1 MDKVIKLTKIF
12 LKNSFSNMD
21 ARMGISTK
29 SKSKIIVYGLLF
41 LYFAGLIIFLGYN
54 LLDGL
59 IAIHQETIFVGMI
72 LFMIFGL
79 AIIQTIFSSINIL
92 YFTKDSEYLLPLPLK
107 PYQIILARTNVMLI
121 AEYVIIFLILARTN
135 VMLIAEYVIIFLI
148 GFIPLVMYGILTG
161 AGIVYYLTMI
171 LAVILV
177 PILPVLLISMLVMF
191 IMSFAK
197 LTKNRNRFQLF
208 ATLLVLAIIIAISIS
223 TSGMKQDLTNE
234 EMAQMVVKANGMIE
248 LVKGYVPTVDYLM
261 EALTTNSLF
270 TAIVEVLK
278 TLGITIIGFIVYML
292 IAQKIYFK
300 GLVGNLFGGG
310 ASSSN
315 KEINQKEYRNSKL
328 YKSYVGKEF
337 KNMARNPVFL
347 MQCLIPAVLIPIIMV
362 VVVYAGLNS
371 DGMGLEQIT
380 QMVQQMSTNTF
391 FIACIIL
398 GVIQFFTMFI
408 YISITA
414 ISRDGE
420 NAVFMKYIP
429 VSLYKQYMYKI
440 IPNIIMNIVTIIIT
454 LGMAEYLLNLPV
466 ITLIALFVVATI
478 MGILQSIAMIIVD
491 LKRPKLN
498 WDSEYA
504 VAKQNLN
511 LVFPVLLSIVN
522 IVILVGFVYL
532 LKDINVYMGI
542 GILGILYIAATVIT
556 NKYLYN
562 KQYELAD
569 KII

>member
-121 AEYVIIFLILARTN
+121 AEYVIIFLI
-135 VMLIAEYVIIFLI
+135 

-171 LAVILV
+171 LSVILV
-177 PILPVLLISMLVMF
+177 PILPVLLISMLIMF
-191 IMSFAK
+191 IMSFAR

-208 ATLLVLAIIIAISIS
+208 ATLLVLAIIIALSIS

-234 EMAQMVVKANGMIE
+234 EMAQMVVQANGMIE

-380 QMVQQMSTNTF
+380 QMIQQMSTNTF

-454 LGMAEYLLNLPV
+454 LGMAEYLLRLPA
-466 ITLIALFVVATI
+466 ITLIALFIVATI

-511 LVFPVLLSIVN
+511 LVFPVLLAMVN
-522 IVILVGFVYL
+522 IVILVGCVYL

-542 GILGILYIAATVIT
+542 GIIGILYIAATVIT

>member
-121 AEYVIIFLILARTN
+121 AEYVIIFLI
-135 VMLIAEYVIIFLI
+135 

-208 ATLLVLAIIIAISIS
+208 ATLLVLAIIIALSIS

-234 EMAQMVVKANGMIE
+234 EMAQMVVQANGMIE

-347 MQCLIPAVLIPIIMV
+347 MQCLIPAILIPIIMV
-362 VVVYAGLNS
+362 VVVYTGLNS

-380 QMVQQMSTNTF
+380 QMVQQMPTNTF

-408 YISITA
+408 YISISA

-429 VSLYKQYMYKI
+429 VSLYKQYLYKI

-532 LKDINVYMGI
+532 LKDINVYIGV
-542 GILGILYIAATVIT
+542 GILGILYIIATVIT

>member
-1 MDKVIKLTKIF
+1 MDKVVKLTKIF

-21 ARMGISTK
+21 ERMGISTK
-29 SKSKIIVYGLLF
+29 SKNKILIYGILF

-59 IAIHQETIFVGMI
+59 IAIHQETVFVGMI

-107 PYQIILARTNVMLI
+107 PYQI
-121 AEYVIIFLILARTN
+121 ILARTN

-234 EMAQMVVKANGMIE
+234 EMAQMVVQANGMIE

-347 MQCLIPAVLIPIIMV
+347 MQCLIPAILIPIIMV

-380 QMVQQMSTNTF
+380 QMLQQMPTNTF
-391 FIACIIL
+391 IIACVIL

-420 NAVFMKYIP
+420 NAVFIKYIP
-429 VSLYKQYMYKI
+429 VPLYKQYMYKI

-454 LGMAEYLLNLPV
+454 LGMAQYILHLPIV
-466 ITLIALFVVATI
+466 TIIALFIVATI
-478 MGILQSIAMIIVD
+478 MGLLQSIAMLIID

-511 LVFPVLLSIVN
+511 LIFPMLLGMVN
-522 IVILVGFVYL
+522 IVIIIGAAWLFKDIHVYL
-532 LKDINVYMGI
+532 GLA
-542 GILGILYIAATVIT
+542 ILGILFIVATVIA
-556 NKYLYN
+556 NKYLYD
-562 KQYELAD
+562 KQYVLAD
-569 KII
+569 KIL

>member
-21 ARMGISTK
+21 ARMGISSK

-59 IAIHQETIFVGMI
+59 IAIHQETIFIGMI

-79 AIIQTIFSSINIL
+79 AIIQSIFSSINIL

-121 AEYVIIFLILARTN
+121 AEYLIIFL
-135 VMLIAEYVIIFLI
+135 V
-148 GFIPLVMYGILTG
+148 GFIPLVMYGVLTG
-161 AGIVYYLTMI
+161 AGIAYYLTMT

-208 ATLLVLAIIIAISIS
+208 ATLLLLAIIIAISIS

-270 TAIVEVLK
+270 IAIVEVLK
-278 TLGITIIGFIVYML
+278 TLGITIIGFIIYIL
-292 IAQKIYFK
+292 ITQKIYFK

-310 ASSSN
+310 ASNTN
-315 KEINQKEYRNSKL
+315 KKINQKEYKNSKL

-380 QMVQQMSTNTF
+380 QMVQQMPTNTF

-466 ITLIALFVVATI
+466 TTLIALFVVAII
-478 MGILQSIAMIIVD
+478 MGILQSIVMIIVD

-511 LVFPVLLSIVN
+511 LVFPVLLAMVN

-532 LKDINVYMGI
+532 LKDINVYVGV
-542 GILGILYIAATVIT
+542 GILGILYIVATVIT

-562 KQYELAD
+562 KQYELAE

>member
-29 SKSKIIVYGLLF
+29 SKSKILIYGILF

-59 IAIHQETIFVGMI
+59 IAIHQETVFVGMI

-107 PYQIILARTNVMLI
+107 PYQI
-121 AEYVIIFLILARTN
+121 ILARTN

-310 ASSSN
+310 TSNSN
-315 KEINQKEYRNSKL
+315 KKINQKEYRNSKL

-347 MQCLIPAVLIPIIMV
+347 MQCLIPAILIPIIMV
-362 VVVYAGLNS
+362 VVVYTGLNS

-380 QMVQQMSTNTF
+380 QMVQQMPTNTF

-420 NAVFMKYIP
+420 NAVFIKYIP
-429 VSLYKQYMYKI
+429 VPLYKQFIYKM

-454 LGMAEYLLNLPV
+454 LGIAQYILHLP
-466 ITLIALFVVATI
+466 ITTLILLFIVATI
-478 MGILQSIAMIIVD
+478 IGILQSILMLIVD

-504 VAKQNLN
+504 VVKQNLN
-511 LVFPVLLSIVN
+511 LVFPVLLSMINIAIIVMLAIWLGN
-522 IVILVGFVYL
+522 
-532 LKDINVYMGI
+532 INVYIGLIIFGI
-542 GILGILYIAATVIT
+542 IFGVLALIA
-556 NKYLYN
+556 NGYLKKNQYN
-562 KQYELAD
+562 LVE

>member
-1 MDKVIKLTKIF
+1 MKRLKYKRILASILLLVTMLSVAQPIF
-12 LKNSFSNMD
+12 AAS
-21 ARMGISTK
+21 GT
-29 SKSKIIVYGLLF
+29 G
-41 LYFAGLIIFLGYN
+41 
-54 LLDGL
+54 
-59 IAIHQETIFVGMI
+59 EWVGGQYASYI
-72 LFMIFGL
+72 RTTDN
-79 AIIQTIFSSINIL
+79 A
-92 YFTKDSEYLLPLPLK
+92 DSEY
-107 PYQIILARTNVMLI
+107 
-121 AEYVIIFLILARTN
+121 
-135 VMLIAEYVIIFLI
+135 
-148 GFIPLVMYGILTG
+148 GILIRKLINYNTG
-161 AGIVYYLTMI
+161 EKRTVFCAEHGVDFKTDVVYNGSYYT
-171 LAVILV
+171 
-177 PILPVLLISMLVMF
+177 P
-191 IMSFAK
+191 
-197 LTKNRNRFQLF
+197 
-208 ATLLVLAIIIAISIS
+208 
-223 TSGMKQDLTNE
+223 
-234 EMAQMVVKANGMIE
+234 VKADVRKACKIAYLGWYRDKGNYVVDGGISNADKKQYV
-248 LVKGYVPTVDYLM
+248 LVQQY
-261 EALTTNSLF
+261 
-270 TAIVEVLK
+270 IWEVLK

-347 MQCLIPAVLIPIIMV
+347 MQCLIPAILIPIIMV
-362 VVVYAGLNS
+362 VVVYTGLNS

-380 QMVQQMSTNTF
+380 QMVQQMPTNTF

-440 IPNIIMNIVTIIIT
+440 IPNIIMNIVTILIT

-511 LVFPVLLSIVN
+511 LVFPVLLAMVN

-532 LKDINVYMGI
+532 LKDINVYVGV
-542 GILGILYIAATVIT
+542 GILGILYIIATVIT

>member
-72 LFMIFGL
+72 LFMIFGF

-107 PYQIILARTNVMLI
+107 PYQI
-121 AEYVIIFLILARTN
+121 ILARTN

-191 IMSFAK
+191 IMSFAR

-208 ATLLVLAIIIAISIS
+208 ATLLVLAIIIAFSIS

-234 EMAQMVVKANGMIE
+234 EMAQMVVQANGMIE

-347 MQCLIPAVLIPIIMV
+347 MQCLIPAILIPIIMV
-362 VVVYAGLNS
+362 VVVYTGLNS

-380 QMVQQMSTNTF
+380 QMVQQMPTNTF

-440 IPNIIMNIVTIIIT
+440 VPNIIMNIVTIIIT

-511 LVFPVLLSIVN
+511 LVFPVLLAMVN

-532 LKDINVYMGI
+532 LKDINIYMGV
-542 GILGILYIAATVIT
+542 GILGILYIVATVIT

>member
-29 SKSKIIVYGLLF
+29 SKSKILIYGILF
-41 LYFAGLIIFLGYN
+41 LYFAGLITFLGYN

-121 AEYVIIFLILARTN
+121 AEYVIIFLI
-135 VMLIAEYVIIFLI
+135 

-171 LAVILV
+171 LSVILV
-177 PILPVLLISMLVMF
+177 PILPVLLISMLIMF
-191 IMSFAK
+191 IMSFAR

-208 ATLLVLAIIIAISIS
+208 ATLLVLAIIIALSIS

-234 EMAQMVVKANGMIE
+234 EMAQMVVQANGMIE

-347 MQCLIPAVLIPIIMV
+347 MQCLIPAILIPIIMV
-362 VVVYAGLNS
+362 VVVYTGLNS

-380 QMVQQMSTNTF
+380 QMVQQMPTNTF

-511 LVFPVLLSIVN
+511 LVFPVLLAMVN

-532 LKDINVYMGI
+532 LKDINVYVGV
-542 GILGILYIAATVIT
+542 GILGILYIIATVIT

>member
-1 MDKVIKLTKIF
+1 MDKVVKLTKIF

-21 ARMGISTK
+21 ERMGISTK
-29 SKSKIIVYGLLF
+29 SKNKILIYGILF

-59 IAIHQETIFVGMI
+59 IAIHQETVFVGMI

-79 AIIQTIFSSINIL
+79 AIVQTIFSSINIL
-92 YFTKDSEYLLPLPLK
+92 YFTKDNEYILPLPLK

-121 AEYVIIFLILARTN
+121 AEYAIIFLL
-135 VMLIAEYVIIFLI
+135 
-148 GFIPLVMYGILTG
+148 GFIPLIMYGILTG
-161 AGIVYYLTMI
+161 AGMVYYITMVF
-171 LAVILV
+171 AVILI
-177 PILPVLLISMLVMF
+177 PILPVLLISIIVMV

-208 ATLLVLAIIIAISIS
+208 ATLLVFAVIIAISIS

-234 EMAQMVVKANGMIE
+234 EMAQMLVQANGMIE
-248 LVKGYVPTVDYLM
+248 LVKGYIPTVDYLM

-270 TAIVEVLK
+270 IAIIEVFK
-278 TLGITIIGFIVYML
+278 TLGITIVGFILYMI

-315 KEINQKEYRNSKL
+315 KKINQRKYKNSKL

-347 MQCLIPAVLIPIIMV
+347 MQCLIPAILIPIIMV
-362 VVVYAGLNS
+362 VVVYTGLNS
-371 DGMGLEQIT
+371 EGMGLEQIT
-380 QMVQQMSTNTF
+380 QMLQQMPTNTF
-391 FIACIIL
+391 IIACAIL

-420 NAVFMKYIP
+420 NAVFIKYIP
-429 VSLYKQYMYKI
+429 VPLYKQYMYKI

-454 LGMAEYLLNLPV
+454 LGMAQYILHLPI
-466 ITLIALFVVATI
+466 ITVIALFIVATI
-478 MGILQSIAMIIVD
+478 MGILQSMVMLIID

-511 LVFPVLLSIVN
+511 LIFPMLLGMIN
-522 IVILVGFVYL
+522 IVIIIGAVWLFKDIHVYL
-532 LKDINVYMGI
+532 GLA
-542 GILGILYIAATVIT
+542 ILAILFIIATVVA
-556 NKYLYN
+556 NKYLYD
-562 KQYELAD
+562 KQYVLAD
-569 KII
+569 KIL

>member
-1 MDKVIKLTKIF
+1 MEKVIKLTKIF

-29 SKSKIIVYGLLF
+29 SKSKILIYGILF
-41 LYFAGLIIFLGYN
+41 LYFAGLITFLGYN

-121 AEYVIIFLILARTN
+121 AEYVIIFLI
-135 VMLIAEYVIIFLI
+135 

-171 LAVILV
+171 LSVILV
-177 PILPVLLISMLVMF
+177 PILPVLLISMLIMF
-191 IMSFAK
+191 IMSFAR

-208 ATLLVLAIIIAISIS
+208 ATLLVLAIIIALSIS

-234 EMAQMVVKANGMIE
+234 EMAQMVVQANGMIE

-347 MQCLIPAVLIPIIMV
+347 MQCLIPAILIPIIMV
-362 VVVYAGLNS
+362 VVVYTGLNS

-380 QMVQQMSTNTF
+380 QMVQQMPTNTF

-466 ITLIALFVVATI
+466 TTLIALFVVAII
-478 MGILQSIAMIIVD
+478 MGILQSIVMIIVD

-511 LVFPVLLSIVN
+511 LVFPVLLAMVN

-532 LKDINVYMGI
+532 LKDINVYVGV
-542 GILGILYIAATVIT
+542 GILGILYIVATVIT

-562 KQYELAD
+562 KQYELAE

>member
-121 AEYVIIFLILARTN
+121 AEYVIIFLI
-135 VMLIAEYVIIFLI
+135 

-234 EMAQMVVKANGMIE
+234 EMAQMVVQANGMIE

-371 DGMGLEQIT
+371 DGMGLEKIT

-429 VSLYKQYMYKI
+429 VSLYKQYLYKI

-511 LVFPVLLSIVN
+511 LVFPVLLAMVN
-522 IVILVGFVYL
+522 IVILVGCVYL
-532 LKDINVYMGI
+532 LKDINVYIGI
-542 GILGILYIAATVIT
+542 GIIGILYIAATVIT

>member
-79 AIIQTIFSSINIL
+79 GIIQTIFSSINIL

-107 PYQIILARTNVMLI
+107 PYQI
-121 AEYVIIFLILARTN
+121 ILARTN

-208 ATLLVLAIIIAISIS
+208 ATLLVLAIIIALSIS

-347 MQCLIPAVLIPIIMV
+347 MQCLIPAILIPILMV
-362 VVVYAGLNS
+362 VVVYTGLNS

-380 QMVQQMSTNTF
+380 QMVQQMPTNTF

-454 LGMAEYLLNLPV
+454 LGMAEYLLRLPA
-466 ITLIALFVVATI
+466 ITLIALFIVATI

-511 LVFPVLLSIVN
+511 LVFPVLLAMVN

-532 LKDINVYMGI
+532 LKDINVYVGV
-542 GILGILYIAATVIT
+542 GILGILYIVATVIT

>member
-121 AEYVIIFLILARTN
+121 AEYVIIFLI
-135 VMLIAEYVIIFLI
+135 

-234 EMAQMVVKANGMIE
+234 EMAQMVVQANGMIE
-248 LVKGYVPTVDYLM
+248 LVKGYIPTVDYLM

-310 ASSSN
+310 TSSSN
-315 KEINQKEYRNSKL
+315 KKINQKEYRNSKL

-371 DGMGLEQIT
+371 DGMGLEKIT

-429 VSLYKQYMYKI
+429 VSLYKQYLYKI

-511 LVFPVLLSIVN
+511 LVFPVLLAMVN

-532 LKDINVYMGI
+532 LKDINVYVGV
-542 GILGILYIAATVIT
+542 GILGILYIIATVIT

-562 KQYELAD
+562 KQYELAE

>member
-1 MDKVIKLTKIF
+1 MDKVVKLTKIF

-21 ARMGISTK
+21 ERMGISTK
-29 SKSKIIVYGLLF
+29 SKNKILIYGILF

-59 IAIHQETIFVGMI
+59 IAIHQETVFVGMI

-79 AIIQTIFSSINIL
+79 AIVQTIFSSINIL
-92 YFTKDSEYLLPLPLK
+92 YFTKDNEYILPLPLK

-121 AEYVIIFLILARTN
+121 AEYAIIFLL
-135 VMLIAEYVIIFLI
+135 
-148 GFIPLVMYGILTG
+148 GFIPLIMYGILTG
-161 AGIVYYLTMI
+161 AGMVYYITMVF
-171 LAVILV
+171 AVILI
-177 PILPVLLISMLVMF
+177 PILPVLLISIIVMV

-208 ATLLVLAIIIAISIS
+208 ATLLVFAVIIAISIS

-234 EMAQMVVKANGMIE
+234 EMAQMLVQANGMIE
-248 LVKGYVPTVDYLM
+248 LVKGYIPTVDYLM

-270 TAIVEVLK
+270 IAIIEVFK
-278 TLGITIIGFIVYML
+278 TLGITIVGFILYMI

-315 KEINQKEYRNSKL
+315 KKINQRKYKNSKL

-347 MQCLIPAVLIPIIMV
+347 MQCLIPAILIPIIMV

-371 DGMGLEQIT
+371 DGMGLEKIT
-380 QMVQQMSTNTF
+380 QMLQQMPTNTF
-391 FIACIIL
+391 IIACVIL

-420 NAVFMKYIP
+420 NAVFIKYIP
-429 VSLYKQYMYKI
+429 VPLYKQYMYKI

-454 LGMAEYLLNLPV
+454 LGMAQYILHLPIV
-466 ITLIALFVVATI
+466 TVIALFIVATI
-478 MGILQSIAMIIVD
+478 MGLLQSIAMLIID

-511 LVFPVLLSIVN
+511 LIFPMLLGMVN
-522 IVILVGFVYL
+522 IVIIIGAAWLFKDIHVYL
-532 LKDINVYMGI
+532 GLA
-542 GILGILYIAATVIT
+542 ILGILFIVATVIA
-556 NKYLYN
+556 NKYLYD
-562 KQYELAD
+562 KQYVLAD
-569 KII
+569 KIL

>member
-29 SKSKIIVYGLLF
+29 SKSKILIYGILF

-107 PYQIILARTNVMLI
+107 PYQI
-121 AEYVIIFLILARTN
+121 ILARTN

-234 EMAQMVVKANGMIE
+234 EMAQMVVQANGMIE

-380 QMVQQMSTNTF
+380 QMIQQMSTNTF

-454 LGMAEYLLNLPV
+454 LGMAEYLLRLPA
-466 ITLIALFVVATI
+466 ITLIALFIVATI

-511 LVFPVLLSIVN
+511 LIFPVLLAMFN
-522 IVILVGFVYL
+522 IAIMAGTVFL
-532 LKDINVYMGI
+532 LKDINVYLGMGL
-542 GILGILYIAATVIT
+542 LGILYIVATVVI

>member
-121 AEYVIIFLILARTN
+121 AEYVIIFLI
-135 VMLIAEYVIIFLI
+135 

-208 ATLLVLAIIIAISIS
+208 ATLLVLAIIIALSIS

-234 EMAQMVVKANGMIE
+234 EMAQMVVQANGMIE

-347 MQCLIPAVLIPIIMV
+347 MQCLIPAILIPIIMV
-362 VVVYAGLNS
+362 VVVYTGLNS

-380 QMVQQMSTNTF
+380 QMVQQMPTNTF

-454 LGMAEYLLNLPV
+454 LGMAEYLLRLPA
-466 ITLIALFVVATI
+466 ITLIALFIVATI

-511 LVFPVLLSIVN
+511 LVFPVLLAMVN

-532 LKDINVYMGI
+532 LKNINVYLGV
-542 GILGILYIAATVIT
+542 GLLGILYIVVTVVT

-562 KQYELAD
+562 KQYELAE

>member
-1 MDKVIKLTKIF
+1 MEKVIKLTKIF

-29 SKSKIIVYGLLF
+29 SKSKILIYGILF
-41 LYFAGLIIFLGYN
+41 LYFAGLITFLGYN

-107 PYQIILARTNVMLI
+107 PYQI
-121 AEYVIIFLILARTN
+121 ILARTN

-234 EMAQMVVKANGMIE
+234 EMAQMVVQANGMIE

-347 MQCLIPAVLIPIIMV
+347 MQCLIPAILIPIIMV
-362 VVVYAGLNS
+362 VVVYTGLNS

-380 QMVQQMSTNTF
+380 QMVQQMPTNTF

-511 LVFPVLLSIVN
+511 LVFPVLLAMVN

-542 GILGILYIAATVIT
+542 GIIGILYIAATVIT

>member
-29 SKSKIIVYGLLF
+29 SKNKILIYGILF

-107 PYQIILARTNVMLI
+107 PYQI
-121 AEYVIIFLILARTN
+121 ILARTN

-234 EMAQMVVKANGMIE
+234 EMAQMVVQANGMIE

-347 MQCLIPAVLIPIIMV
+347 MQCLIPAILIPIIMV
-362 VVVYAGLNS
+362 VVVYTGLNS

-380 QMVQQMSTNTF
+380 QMVQQMPTNTF

-454 LGMAEYLLNLPV
+454 LGMAEYLLRLPA
-466 ITLIALFVVATI
+466 ITLIALFIVATI

-511 LVFPVLLSIVN
+511 LVFPVLLAMVN

-532 LKDINVYMGI
+532 LKDINIYMGV
-542 GILGILYIAATVIT
+542 GILGILYIVATVIT

>member
-79 AIIQTIFSSINIL
+79 GIIQTIFSSINIL

-107 PYQIILARTNVMLI
+107 PYQI
-121 AEYVIIFLILARTN
+121 ILARTN

-234 EMAQMVVKANGMIE
+234 EMAQMVVQANGMIE

-380 QMVQQMSTNTF
+380 QMIQQMSTNTF

-429 VSLYKQYMYKI
+429 VSLYKQYLYKI

-511 LVFPVLLSIVN
+511 LVFPMLLAMLN
-522 IVILVGFVYL
+522 IAIMVGAVFL
-532 LKDINVYMGI
+532 LKDINVYLGMGL
-542 GILGILYIAATVIT
+542 LGILYIVATVVI

-562 KQYELAD
+562 KQYELAN

>member
-121 AEYVIIFLILARTN
+121 AEYVIIFLI
-135 VMLIAEYVIIFLI
+135 

-234 EMAQMVVKANGMIE
+234 EMAQMVVQANGMIE

-380 QMVQQMSTNTF
+380 QMIQQMSTNTF

-398 GVIQFFTMFI
+398 GVIQFFTMYI

-454 LGMAEYLLNLPV
+454 LGMAEYLLRLPA
-466 ITLIALFVVATI
+466 ITLIALFIVATI

-511 LVFPVLLSIVN
+511 LVFPVLLAMVN

-532 LKDINVYMGI
+532 LKDINVYVGV
-542 GILGILYIAATVIT
+542 GILGILYIIATVIT

>member
-121 AEYVIIFLILARTN
+121 AEYVIIFLI
-135 VMLIAEYVIIFLI
+135 

-234 EMAQMVVKANGMIE
+234 EMAQMVVQANGMIE

-347 MQCLIPAVLIPIIMV
+347 MQCLIPAILIPIIMV
-362 VVVYAGLNS
+362 VVVYTGLNS

-380 QMVQQMSTNTF
+380 QMVQQMPTNTF

-511 LVFPVLLSIVN
+511 LVFPVLLAMVN

-532 LKDINVYMGI
+532 LKDINVYVGV
-542 GILGILYIAATVIT
+542 GILGILYIVATVIT

>member
-1 MDKVIKLTKIF
+1 MEKVIKLTKIF

-29 SKSKIIVYGLLF
+29 SKSKILIYGILF
-41 LYFAGLIIFLGYN
+41 LYFAGLITFLGYN

-121 AEYVIIFLILARTN
+121 AEYVIIFLI
-135 VMLIAEYVIIFLI
+135 

-191 IMSFAK
+191 IMSFAR

-234 EMAQMVVKANGMIE
+234 EMAQMVVQANGMIE

-511 LVFPVLLSIVN
+511 LVFPVLLAMVN

-532 LKDINVYMGI
+532 LKDINVYLGV
-542 GILGILYIAATVIT
+542 GLLGILYIVVTVVT

-562 KQYELAD
+562 KQYELAE

>member
-1 MDKVIKLTKIF
+1 MNKVIKLTKIF

-29 SKSKIIVYGLLF
+29 SKNKILIYGILF

-59 IAIHQETIFVGMI
+59 IAIHQETVFVGMI

-121 AEYVIIFLILARTN
+121 AEYLIIFLL
-135 VMLIAEYVIIFLI
+135 

-161 AGIVYYLTMI
+161 AGMVYYITMVF
-171 LAVILV
+171 AVILI
-177 PILPVLLISMLVMF
+177 PILPVLLISIIVMF

-208 ATLLVLAIIIAISIS
+208 ATLLVLAIIIALSIS
-223 TSGMKQDLTNE
+223 TSSMQQDLTNE
-234 EMAQMVVKANGMIE
+234 EMAQMLVQANGMIE
-248 LVKGYVPTVDYLM
+248 LVKGYIPTVDYLM

-270 TAIVEVLK
+270 IAIIEVFK
-278 TLGITIIGFIVYML
+278 TLGITIVGFILYMI

-315 KEINQKEYRNSKL
+315 KKINQRKYKNSKL

-347 MQCLIPAVLIPIIMV
+347 MQCLIPAILIPIIMV

-380 QMVQQMSTNTF
+380 QMLQQMPTNTF
-391 FIACIIL
+391 IIACVIL

-420 NAVFMKYIP
+420 NAVFIKYIP
-429 VSLYKQYMYKI
+429 VPLYKQYMYKI

-454 LGMAEYLLNLPV
+454 LGMAQYILHLPIV
-466 ITLIALFVVATI
+466 TIIALFIVATI
-478 MGILQSIAMIIVD
+478 MGLLQSIAMLIID

-511 LVFPVLLSIVN
+511 LIFPMLLGMVN
-522 IVILVGFVYL
+522 IVIIIGAAWLFKDIHVYL
-532 LKDINVYMGI
+532 GLA
-542 GILGILYIAATVIT
+542 ILGILFIVATVIA
-556 NKYLYN
+556 NKYLYD
-562 KQYELAD
+562 KQYVLAD
-569 KII
+569 KIL

>member
-29 SKSKIIVYGLLF
+29 SKSTIIVYGLLF

-107 PYQIILARTNVMLI
+107 PYQI
-121 AEYVIIFLILARTN
+121 ILARTN

-234 EMAQMVVKANGMIE
+234 EMAQMVVQANGMIE

-380 QMVQQMSTNTF
+380 QMVQQMPTNTF

-454 LGMAEYLLNLPV
+454 LGMAEYLLRLPA
-466 ITLIALFVVATI
+466 ITLIALFIVATI

-511 LVFPVLLSIVN
+511 LVFPVLLAMVN

-532 LKDINVYMGI
+532 LKDINVYMGV
-542 GILGILYIAATVIT
+542 GILGILYIVATVIT

>member
-121 AEYVIIFLILARTN
+121 AEYVIIFLI
-135 VMLIAEYVIIFLI
+135 

-234 EMAQMVVKANGMIE
+234 EMAQMVVQANGMIE

-380 QMVQQMSTNTF
+380 QMVQQMPTNTF

-454 LGMAEYLLNLPV
+454 LGMAEYILNLPI
-466 ITLIALFVVATI
+466 ITLIALFIVATI

-511 LVFPVLLSIVN
+511 LVFPVLLAMVN

-532 LKDINVYMGI
+532 LKNINVYLGV
-542 GILGILYIAATVIT
+542 GLLGILYIVVTVVT

-562 KQYELAD
+562 KQYELAE

>member
-1 MDKVIKLTKIF
+1 MEKVIKLTKIF

-29 SKSKIIVYGLLF
+29 SKSKILIYGILF
-41 LYFAGLIIFLGYN
+41 LYFAGLITFLGYN

-121 AEYVIIFLILARTN
+121 AEYVIIFLI
-135 VMLIAEYVIIFLI
+135 

-177 PILPVLLISMLVMF
+177 PILPVLLISMLIMF
-191 IMSFAK
+191 IMSFAR

-208 ATLLVLAIIIAISIS
+208 ATLLVLAIIIALSIS

-234 EMAQMVVKANGMIE
+234 EMAQMVVQANGMIE

-347 MQCLIPAVLIPIIMV
+347 MQCLIPAILIPIIMV
-362 VVVYAGLNS
+362 VVVYTGLNS

-380 QMVQQMSTNTF
+380 QMVQQMPTNTF

-511 LVFPVLLSIVN
+511 LVFPVLLAMVN

-532 LKDINVYMGI
+532 LKDINVYVGV
-542 GILGILYIAATVIT
+542 GILGILYIVATVIT

>member
-1 MDKVIKLTKIF
+1 MNKVIKLTKIF

-121 AEYVIIFLILARTN
+121 AEYVIIFLI
-135 VMLIAEYVIIFLI
+135 

-171 LAVILV
+171 LSVILV
-177 PILPVLLISMLVMF
+177 PILPVLLISMLIMF
-191 IMSFAK
+191 IMSFAR

-208 ATLLVLAIIIAISIS
+208 ATLLVLAIIIALSIS

-234 EMAQMVVKANGMIE
+234 EMAQMVVQANGMIE

-347 MQCLIPAVLIPIIMV
+347 MQCLIPAILIPIIMV
-362 VVVYAGLNS
+362 VVVYTGLNS
-371 DGMGLEQIT
+371 DGMGLEKIT

-511 LVFPVLLSIVN
+511 LVFPVLLAMVN

-532 LKDINVYMGI
+532 LKDINVYVGV
-542 GILGILYIAATVIT
+542 GILGILYIVATVIT

>member
-1 MDKVIKLTKIF
+1 MEKVIKLTKIF

-29 SKSKIIVYGLLF
+29 SKSKILIYGILF

-121 AEYVIIFLILARTN
+121 AEYVIIFLI
-135 VMLIAEYVIIFLI
+135 

-171 LAVILV
+171 LSVILV
-177 PILPVLLISMLVMF
+177 PILPVLLISMLIMF
-191 IMSFAK
+191 IMSFAR

-208 ATLLVLAIIIAISIS
+208 ATLLVLAIIIALSIS

-234 EMAQMVVKANGMIE
+234 EMAQMVVQANGMIE

-278 TLGITIIGFIVYML
+278 TLGITIIGFILYML

-310 ASSSN
+310 TSSSN
-315 KEINQKEYRNSKL
+315 KEINQNEYRNSKL

-347 MQCLIPAVLIPIIMV
+347 MQCLIPAILIPIIMV
-362 VVVYAGLNS
+362 VVVYTGLNS

-380 QMVQQMSTNTF
+380 QMVQQMPTNTF

-542 GILGILYIAATVIT
+542 GILGILYIAAIVIT

>member
-1 MDKVIKLTKIF
+1 MEKVIKLTKIF

-29 SKSKIIVYGLLF
+29 SKSKILIYGILF

-121 AEYVIIFLILARTN
+121 AEYVIIFLI
-135 VMLIAEYVIIFLI
+135 

-208 ATLLVLAIIIAISIS
+208 ATLLVLAIIIALSISI
-223 TSGMKQDLTNE
+223 SGMKQDLTNE
-234 EMAQMVVKANGMIE
+234 EMAQMVVQANGMIE

-347 MQCLIPAVLIPIIMV
+347 MQCLIPAILIPIIMV
-362 VVVYAGLNS
+362 VVVYTGLNS
-371 DGMGLEQIT
+371 DGMGLEQIS
-380 QMVQQMSTNTF
+380 QMVQQMPTNTF

-511 LVFPVLLSIVN
+511 LVFPVLLAMVN

-532 LKDINVYMGI
+532 LKDINVYIGV
-542 GILGILYIAATVIT
+542 GILGILYIIATVIT

>member
-1 MDKVIKLTKIF
+1 MNKVIKLTKIF

-29 SKSKIIVYGLLF
+29 SKSKIIIYGLLF

-59 IAIHQETIFVGMI
+59 IAIHQETIFVGMV

-79 AIIQTIFSSINIL
+79 ATVQTIFSSINIL

-121 AEYVIIFLILARTN
+121 AEYLIIFL
-135 VMLIAEYVIIFLI
+135 V

-161 AGIVYYLTMI
+161 AGIIYYLTMI
-171 LAVILV
+171 FAVILL

-197 LTKNRNRFQLF
+197 LTKNRNKFQLF
-208 ATLLVLAIIIAISIS
+208 AMLLILTIIMAISIS

-234 EMAQMVVKANGMIE
+234 EMAQMVVQANGMIE

-310 ASSSN
+310 ASNTN

-347 MQCLIPAVLIPIIMV
+347 MQCLIPAILIPIIMV
-362 VVVYAGLNS
+362 VVVFAGFNS

-380 QMVQQMSTNTF
+380 QMAQQMPTNTF

-408 YISITA
+408 YVSITA
-414 ISRDGE
+414 VSRDGE

-429 VSLYKQYMYKI
+429 VSLYKQYIYKI
-440 IPNIIMNIVTIIIT
+440 IPNIIMNIVTILVT

-511 LVFPVLLSIVN
+511 LVFPVLLSMIN
-522 IVILVGFVYL
+522 IAILVGFVYL
-532 LKDINVYMGI
+532 LKDINVYIGV
-542 GILGILYIAATVIT
+542 GILGILYVIATFIT

-562 KQYELAD
+562 KQYELAE